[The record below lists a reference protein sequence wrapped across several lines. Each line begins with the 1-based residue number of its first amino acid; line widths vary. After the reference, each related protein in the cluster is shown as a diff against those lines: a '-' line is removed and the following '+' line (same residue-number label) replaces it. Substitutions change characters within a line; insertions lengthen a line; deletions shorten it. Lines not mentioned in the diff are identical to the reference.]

1 VPERQLRPVLTRH
14 AVATGMARPGSC
26 ATILSRAGRR
36 SSSVAQAVGRPDA
49 VDDVELPQ
57 PHRHLALPPP
67 VILPTTAAGHGVD
80 QAVPHQHPMIMIR
93 DGIRPGQPLRPSS
106 NSMRRAPHRGMVAAQ
121 LAVPRIRPG
130 RYVGARPIRATF
142 RSIRPGRGRPDPRT
156 RLAMTQPAAPP
167 PWPRLGPWPVI
178 PARFTPPDPRTFR
191 LGRAARSGG
200 QTERVPGPDARPR
213 ERAGRLQLRR

>member
-156 RLAMTQPAAPP
+156 RLAMTQPAARHRGRG
-167 PWPRLGPWPVI
+167 WAHGQSFR
-178 PARFTPPDPRTFR
+178 PASHRRTR
-191 LGRAARSGG
+191 VLSAWGGRRDLVARPNES
-200 QTERVPGPDARPR
+200 QVRTPGP
-213 ERAGRLQLRR
+213 GSGLGGSS